1 MRIYPVGP
9 ETARV
14 MIVGDFPGESDLLKG
29 RPLSGSAGFEL
40 KKMVSEAGMYLESCF
55 VTSVVRERSPK
66 GDISGLVASK
76 KKEIGPTHKL
86 WQGKHVH
93 PLVLEGVEELAQEIR
108 RVKPNVIVA
117 MGNLAMFALT
127 GEWGT
132 HAWRSSIM
140 DCTLVPGQK
149 VIPTITPTILFAG
162 WKYRS
167 LIVHDLKRAKAQSAF
182 PEIRRP
188 QYNFIIRPDYDTAY
202 NTLLQL
208 AEQAEALP
216 GKLILGADIETRAG
230 HISCIG
236 FAWSKLDAIC
246 IPFMAVE
253 NYNEYVPKLD
263 KRGNDVGS
271 WVRKQRESHY
281 WSLEEEA
288 NLLHLIYR
296 ISQAAVFT
304 GQNWNY
310 DAQYCLRHWFWV
322 AKYTVRDTMLKHH
335 VCFTNM
341 DKNLSFLSSMYCEDH
356 LHWKDDRTLWQV
368 GENGEGEED
377 YWRYNCTDCVRTY
390 AIDQV
395 LDTVIGAFRLNNVAA
410 FQQRLANCVLRT
422 MDKGLRVDEQY
433 RAAIAVEIIDNVAA
447 REAYLLDILGREIN
461 IKSPLQLQ
469 ELFYVEFGQSP
480 VLDKKSGNP
489 TTNDEALHIIAAR
502 EPILRPICRAIAELR
517 SLGVFY
523 STFVMGKCDIDGR
536 MRTSFNIAGT
546 DTLRFASRKNAFGT
560 GINLQN
566 VPSGGE
572 TEDAGLTLPN
582 IRKLFI
588 PDPGKDIFDTDLD
601 SADLRIVAAES
612 GCKWLMEQLDAGRK
626 PYVEVAKEYYHDQTI
641 TKHHKSYPVFKALC
655 HGTHYLGTPEGM
667 AGKIGLSVKEVE
679 RIQKWYYGLCP
690 EIKVWQEEIKKQVAG
705 RRYITNVFGYR
716 FNFFDK
722 IEGTIFNQA
731 VAWIPQSTV
740 ACLINRCYENIHNN
754 LPEVDIL
761 IQVHDSLV
769 GQYDQRDQSM
779 KLKIIDQCQ
788 IVLPFEKPIIIPMGL
803 VSSSQSWGHCKE

>member
-1 MRIYPVGP
+1 MRIYPTGP
-9 ETARV
+9 ENARV
-14 MIVGDFPGESDLLKG
+14 MIVGDYPGESDLLKG

-40 KKMVSEAGMYLESCF
+40 KKMLQEAGLFLESCF
-55 VTSVVRERSPK
+55 VTSVARERSPK

-76 KKEIGPTHKL
+76 NKEIGPTHKL

-93 PLVLEGVEELAQEIR
+93 PLVLEGADELAQEIR
-108 RVKPNVIVA
+108 RVRPNVIVA
-117 MGNLAMFALT
+117 MGNLALFTLT
-127 GEWGT
+127 GQWGT
-132 HAWRSSIM
+132 GSWRSSIM

-149 VIPTITPTILFAG
+149 VIPTITPTILFAQ
-162 WKYRS
+162 WKWRN
-167 LIVHDLKRAKAQSAF
+167 LIVHDLKRVKRESAF
-182 PEIRRP
+182 PHINRP
-188 QYNFIIRPDYDTAY
+188 KYNFTVRPDYATAIS
-202 NTLLQL
+202 TLTQL
-208 AEQAEALP
+208 AEQAEAAPGTLP
-216 GKLILGADIETRAG
+216 LSSDIETRAG

-253 NYNEYVPKLD
+253 NYDEWSPRFD
-263 KRGNDVGS
+263 KRGVDVGC
-271 WVRKQRESHY
+271 WVRKQRESHF
-281 WSLEEEA
+281 WSLDEEA
-288 NLLHLIYR
+288 HILQLIYR
-296 ISQAAVFT
+296 ISQSAVFI

-310 DAQYCLRHWFWV
+310 DAQYCLRHWHWI
-322 AKYTVRDTMLKHH
+322 AKYTVQDTMLKHH
-335 VCFTNM
+335 TCFSNM
-341 DKNLSFLSSMYCEDH
+341 DKNLSFLSSMYCDDH
-356 LHWKDDRTLWQV
+356 LHWKDDRTLWKL
-368 GENGEGEED
+368 GENGEGEES
-377 YWRYNCTDCVRTY
+377 YWRYNCTDAVRTF
-390 AIDQV
+390 AINGVLGQV
-395 LDTVIGAFRLNNVAA
+395 IPALKLDDVAA
-410 FQQRLANCVLRT
+410 FQQRLAACVLRT
-422 MDKGLRVDEQY
+422 MDKGLRVDEQF
-433 RAAIAVEIIDNVAA
+433 RAEISLEIMENVSR
-447 REAYLLDILGREIN
+447 REQYLLEVLGREIN
-461 IKSPLQLQ
+461 IKSPKQMQ
-469 ELFYVEFGQSP
+469 ELFYGEFNQKP

-489 TTNDEALHIIAAR
+489 TTNDEALHTIAAR
-502 EPILRPICRAIAELR
+502 EPILRPVCRAIAELR

-523 STFVMGKCDIDGR
+523 STFVLGKVDTDGR

-546 DTLRFASRKNAFGT
+546 DTFRFASSKNAWGT
-560 GINLQN
+560 GINMQN

-612 GCKWLMEQLDAGRK
+612 GCAWLMEQLDAGRK

-690 EIKVWQEEIKKQVAG
+690 EIKLWQEEIKKQVAG

-731 VAWIPQSTV
+731 VAWVPQSTV

-761 IQVHDSLV
+761 VQVHDSLV
-769 GQYDQRDQSM
+769 GQYDSRDTTIKSR
-779 KLKIIDQCQ
+779 IIDQCQ
-788 IVLPFEKPIIIPMGL
+788 IVLPFTRPIVIPMGI
-803 VSSSQSWGHCKE
+803 VSSSKSWGHCKE